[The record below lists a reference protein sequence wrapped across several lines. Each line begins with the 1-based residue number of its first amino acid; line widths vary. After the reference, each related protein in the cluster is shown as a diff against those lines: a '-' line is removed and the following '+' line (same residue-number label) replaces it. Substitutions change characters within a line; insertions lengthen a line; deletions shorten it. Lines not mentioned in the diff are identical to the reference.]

1 VVTKKKKKPP
11 MSLVDVFGKLP
22 GAMRVVTDEPST
34 IVDSDQKYLR
44 YAAGI
49 YYTTDLRGCSLVDM
63 TKHPIYG
70 VVPLRTLERWCGL
83 DDWTKRRA
91 AVLEQWRKKIEAA
104 VGSKLAQSRVH
115 QLESLQRVYDK
126 VLLKL
131 ETDAVEA
138 GTYEGMTSVLLRL
151 AELMDEW
158 RARLAQEIWPA
169 MAEASAGDGR
179 STALMVRPKLSREE
193 AREAAMLII
202 QRRREE
208 LKAEREANPEPEG

>member
-1 VVTKKKKKPP
+1 
-11 MSLVDVFGKLP
+11 MSLVDVFGKSP
-22 GAMRVVTDEPST
+22 RAVRVVTDDSST

-49 YYTTDLRGCSLVDM
+49 YYTTDLRGCSVLEM

-70 VVPLRTLERWCGL
+70 VVPIGTLERWCML
-83 DDWTKRRA
+83 DDWVKRRV

-104 VGSKLAQSRVH
+104 VGNKLAQARVH

-138 GTYEGMTSVLLRL
+138 GTYEGLTNALLRL
-151 AELMDEW
+151 AEVMDDW
-158 RARLAQEIWPA
+158 RSRLAQEIWPA

-193 AREAAMLII
+193 ARAAAVMII
-202 QRRREE
+202 QLRQQQ
-208 LKAEREANPEPEG
+208 LKAERDANPELEE